1 MNQYAAISNR
11 ISRNAPRMAF
21 HERICGPITHHPGI
35 ERPAGVDMR
44 LTKIR
49 VARGGALGERWR
61 NNEADKSGSQYG
73 CREAALLGR
82 LIVASHL

>member
-1 MNQYAAISNR
+1 
-11 ISRNAPRMAF
+11 
-21 HERICGPITHHPGI
+21 
-35 ERPAGVDMR
+35 MR

-49 VARGGALGERWR
+49 VAKGGALGERWR